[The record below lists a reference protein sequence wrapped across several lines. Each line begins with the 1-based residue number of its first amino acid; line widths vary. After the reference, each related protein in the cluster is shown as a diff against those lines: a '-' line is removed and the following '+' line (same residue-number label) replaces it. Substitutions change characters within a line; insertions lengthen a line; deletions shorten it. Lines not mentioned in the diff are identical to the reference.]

1 MGPRRVTAAARR
13 SDLVSR
19 VPGVPGAD
27 YCCSLVVETH
37 DVFGGRRGEDV
48 DYLRALALPFR
59 VADLCLPAVGELSQ
73 LSGRVDVREGSLA
86 AQEATVM
93 FELLPGLGKALEIV
107 GPAELYA

>member
-1 MGPRRVTAAARR
+1 MGPRRVTVAVRG

-27 YCCSLVVETH
+27 YCCSLVIEIH
-37 DVFGGRRGEDV
+37 DVFGGCRGENV

-59 VADLCLPAVGELSQ
+59 VADVCLPAVGELSQ
-73 LSGRVDVREGSLA
+73 LSGRVDVGAGSLA
-86 AQEATVM
+86 AQEATVT
-93 FELLPGLGKALEIV
+93 FELLPGLGKAVEIV